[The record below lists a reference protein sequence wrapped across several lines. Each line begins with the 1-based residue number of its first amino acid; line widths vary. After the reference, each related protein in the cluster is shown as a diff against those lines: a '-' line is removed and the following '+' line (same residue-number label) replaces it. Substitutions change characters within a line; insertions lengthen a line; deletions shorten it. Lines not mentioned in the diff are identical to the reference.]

1 LLGYCEGHNLELRYY
16 KRDYEDRKGKYNMLI
31 NHVGVVVNDM
41 NLSKEFYGTVLGG
54 SVEHEFENETVH
66 LVFMDFGNGI
76 IELVKRK
83 NEDFRGGLGVV
94 EHIAF
99 TVDNIEIAIEKL
111 KTYKV
116 QFISETPKAIDN
128 KKVFFFQGPNG
139 EKLEIVEHLK

>member
-1 LLGYCEGHNLELRYY
+1 
-16 KRDYEDRKGKYNMLI
+16 MLI

-41 NLSKEFYGTVLGG
+41 NESKDFYSSVLGG
-54 SVEHEFENETVH
+54 KVEHEFENDSVH

-76 IELVKRK
+76 IEFIKRK
-83 NEDFRGGLGVV
+83 NVDFHGATGVV

-99 TVDNIEIAIEKL
+99 TVDNIEKAIEKL
-111 KTYKV
+111 KTFKV
-116 QFISETPKAIDN
+116 QFISETPKLIDN